1 MNSNIAPKLR
11 TGLALAAMALLV
23 GLSACKGRKDTHL
36 QSLDPAFGEY
46 VAAHTSGLVPAQ
58 STIKLLLAQ
67 PSPHFESE
75 GSEAPSRLFELQ
87 PSVKGRAVWT
97 NNQTV
102 EFIPAEPLKSGE
114 RYKATVQLHKLFD
127 IKEQQ
132 LREMVFGFRVI
143 PQALSVDIEGLV
155 VDGPENPHT
164 YYLEG
169 TLRTADQA
177 EHDALLQ
184 CVKAQHNGRSV
195 EVSLQSSDEA
205 NAYRLRIGGIERE
218 TQAGELNVRW
228 DAAPIGSD
236 SEGGATFNIPA
247 MGRFTA
253 MASSCE
259 QAPNQAAVVYFS
271 DLIDTRQNLQ
281 GLVELDGQTK
291 LRYRIDRNVL
301 RVYPSQ
307 SINGVGQLKVNIGVQ
322 SASGHKLT
330 EEFRA
335 EHLFESIK
343 PSIRPVGAGVV
354 LPTSEGLSLPFEAVN
369 VRSVMVEVIKIYENN
384 IPYYLQH
391 NRLGGTSE
399 LHRVGYP
406 VLKKAVD
413 LSQGGVVV
421 PNVWQRYHI
430 DLKTLFSADAGAMY
444 QIKVS
449 FNKHQLLSP
458 CEGVEP
464 QQPSEQIDYSPFA
477 DDDAG
482 YFNFAYSDN
491 YYDDDYDWRLRD
503 DPCNSAY
510 YTNDNATK
518 FIRTIISSD
527 IGLLAKQGSNGELLV
542 VANNI
547 PTGRPQPGVAVRVSD
562 FQNQT
567 LAEGSTNSEGMVQLQ
582 IAERRAYLI
591 TASHNGQNSY
601 LRVDNAS
608 AHPLSNFDV
617 GGAEVQRGLK
627 GLIYGERGVWRP
639 GDTLHLCFMLEDK
652 GHSIPNGHPVVLEVH
667 DARGALVKRMVRSHT
682 EAGLYYFPVNTDP
695 QAPTG
700 HWRATVQL
708 GGATFGKTL
717 RVESIKPNRLKMQL
731 ALQNDRIPPSGN
743 IDANLN
749 VRWLHGATAG
759 NTKVRYEMTVS
770 KAHARFEGHGQ
781 YTFDDP
787 GIGYPAQTKP
797 LWEGTTNAQG
807 QAHLFGSIERSRSMP
822 AALNVRLNGRAYEP
836 GGDFSID
843 LQSLTY
849 HPYSEFVGLI
859 APQPN
864 SGRHYVET
872 DADQQVSLATV
883 DAQGKPVSCSNL
895 VVELYKTSW
904 SWWWEQP
911 SSGEASYISQSHE
924 QLVLRT
930 KASTQ
935 NGRGTATIRVNA
947 PDWGRYYL
955 KVTNRD
961 NGNSCGTF
969 VYFDWPYSS
978 GQAQGNRPGG
988 ATVLSLATDK
998 LQYSID
1004 DDIKLT
1010 FPGMERAR
1018 ALISI
1023 ENGSRVLSAY
1033 WVDASQ
1039 SSNVVAIKVQ
1049 PAMAPNIYVHV
1060 TLVQPHNEKSND
1072 LPIRMFGVV
1081 PLNISNPQTELKPVI
1096 SMPDE
1101 LKSESPV
1108 SIVVREAQGK
1118 KMTFSLAVVDE
1129 GLLDINR
1136 YQTPNP
1142 HSAFYARE
1150 ALGVRTWD
1158 LYNDVIGAYGG
1169 KLERLLSI
1177 GGSDD
1182 AAETNPA
1189 QGQTLRFTP
1198 VVRFFG
1204 PYTVDNRR
1212 SQKIDF
1218 NMPNYAGSVRVM
1230 VVAGHDG
1237 AYGAAEK
1244 TCPVRNDVMLM
1255 ATMPRVLGPNEEI
1268 SLPVNIF
1275 ASNPDIKQVKVK
1287 VKTSDNISIN
1297 GSDVQTLQLSGANNE
1312 QLAHF
1317 ALKVGSTC
1325 GPARVEIS
1333 AEGNKGGRSSQ
1344 VIDIEVRNPISEETR
1359 TQHALIASDS
1369 ARTFTLSPFGI
1380 AGSNRASIELSAMP
1394 PLNLEK
1400 RIHYLVNYPHGCA
1413 EQTTS
1418 AAFPQL
1424 YLKQLLD
1431 LNAQQEE
1438 RIATHVAAAIK
1449 RLGMMQ
1455 LSNGG
1460 FGYWPGATRVDEWST
1475 SYVGHFMLAARN
1487 AGYDVPQGLLDSW
1500 LSYQRIAARQ
1510 YAPPAANSTLHSTL
1524 VQAYR
1529 LYTLALAGKPEVG
1542 AMNKLKERDMDPIAV
1557 MRLASAYAIIGQ
1569 ENTATRMLADIT
1581 IGEPDYSGPNRT
1593 YGSARRDAAI
1603 VLETMLL
1610 LKYQEQAFPM
1620 ALELSRELASDTW
1633 LSTQETAVILSALSK
1648 MAIGDGLKSN
1658 LKAQYTLNGQ
1668 KRQLQSDKPIVQA
1681 TLDQLDEGQQS
1692 RLEVAHSHGQ
1702 PLYATIV
1709 MTGIPSQGH
1718 ERDYDRNLN
1727 LNVRY
1732 MLPNGTAVNPSSLKQ
1747 GTDFVC
1753 EVTVSNPSQLHHLH
1767 ELALTQIFPSGWEIR
1782 NTRLESDEANGST
1795 QFDYQD
1801 IRDDRVLTYFDLPA
1815 GQSKTFTVQLSATY
1829 AGRFYMPGPN
1839 CQAMYN
1845 NEVAAAKSGTWVRV
1859 E

>member
-1 MNSNIAPKLR
+1 MGIALMSA
-11 TGLALAAMALLV
+11 LALMV
-23 GLSACKGRKDTHL
+23 GLSACKGQRGAPQHDV
-36 QSLDPAFGEY
+36 DPAFGEY
-46 VAAHTSGLVPAQ
+46 VAAYTTGLVSAQ
-58 STIKLLLAQ
+58 SPIRLQLAK
-67 PSPHFESE
+67 PSPRFDGE
-75 GSEAPSRLFELQ
+75 GHEAPSRLFELQ

-97 NNQTV
+97 SNQTV
-102 EFIPAEPLKSGE
+102 EFIPAEQLKSGE
-114 RYKATVQLHKLFD
+114 QYKVTVQLHKLFD
-127 IKEQQ
+127 IQEQP
-132 LREMVFGFRVI
+132 LREMTFGFRVI
-143 PQALSVDIEGLV
+143 PQALSVDIEGMV
-155 VDGPENPHT
+155 VDSPENPHT
-164 YYLEG
+164 YFLEG
-169 TLRTADQA
+169 TLRTADVA
-177 EHDALLQ
+177 EHEALLQ
-184 CVKAQHNGRSV
+184 CIQAKHNGRPV
-195 EVSLQSSDEA
+195 EVALQSTDEA
-205 NAYRLRIGGIERE
+205 NAYRLRIGSIERE
-218 TQAGELNVRW
+218 TQPGELYVRW
-228 DAAPIGSD
+228 DASAIGSD
-236 SEGGATFNIPA
+236 SEGATTFDVPA
-247 MGRFTA
+247 MGRFVV
-253 MASSCE
+253 MASACE
-259 QAPNQAAVVYFS
+259 QAPNQAVAVYFS
-271 DLIDTRQNLQ
+271 DLIDPKQNLQ
-281 GLVELDGQTK
+281 GLVELDGQSK

-307 SINGVGQLKVNIGVQ
+307 SINGVGQLKVNIGVLNAAGQ
-322 SASGHKLT
+322 KLT

-343 PSIRPVGAGVV
+343 PSIRSVGSGVV
-354 LPTSEGLSLPFEAVN
+354 LPSTEGLSLPFEAVN
-369 VRSVMVEVIKIYENN
+369 VRSVLVEVIKIYESN

-391 NRLGGTSE
+391 NKLGGSSE

-406 VLKKAVD
+406 VLKKAVN

-421 PNVWQRYHI
+421 PNAWQRYNI
-430 DLKTLFSADAGAMY
+430 DLKSLFSADPGAMY

-458 CEGVEP
+458 CDGAAA
-464 QQPSEQIDYSPFA
+464 QGADEQIDYSPFV
-477 DDDAG
+477 DNEQG
-482 YFNFAYSDN
+482 YYNFAYSY
-491 YYDDDYDWRLRD
+491 YYDEDYDWRLRD

-510 YTNDNATK
+510 YSNDNGTT
-518 FIRTIISSD
+518 FIRTVLASD
-527 IGLLAKQGSNGELLV
+527 IGILAKQGGNGELLV
-542 VANNI
+542 VVNDI
-547 PTGRPQPGVAVRVSD
+547 PTGRPQSGVEVRVSD

-567 LAEGSTNSEGMVQLQ
+567 LAEGSTNSEGMATLR
-582 IAERRAYLI
+582 ISERRAYLI
-591 TASHNGQNSY
+591 TASHNGQKSY
-601 LRVDNAS
+601 LRVDNSS
-608 AHPLSNFDV
+608 ANSLTNFDV

-652 GHSIPNGHPVVLEVH
+652 ERSIPNGHPVVLEVH
-667 DARGALVKRMVRSHT
+667 DARGTLVKRLVRSHT

-700 HWRATVQL
+700 YWRATVQL

-731 ALQNDRIPPSGN
+731 TLQNDRIPASGN
-743 IDANLN
+743 IDARLN

-759 NTKVRYEMTVS
+759 NTKVNYEMTVS
-770 KAHARFEGHGQ
+770 KAHAQFEGHGQ

-787 GIGYPAQTKP
+787 GISYPQQTFP

-807 QAHLFGSIERSRSMP
+807 EAHLYGSIERARTMP
-822 AALNVRLNGRAYEP
+822 AALSVRLNGRAYEP

-843 LQSLTY
+843 LQSKIY
-849 HPYSEFVGLI
+849 HPYTEFVGLI
-859 APQPN
+859 APQPS

-872 DADQQVSLATV
+872 DTDHQVSLATV

-930 KASTQ
+930 KANTQ
-935 NGRGTATIRVNA
+935 NGRGTANIRVDA
-947 PDWGRYYL
+947 PSWGRYYL

-969 VYFDWPYSS
+969 VYFDWPYSR
-978 GQAQGNRPGG
+978 GQAQGERPGG

-998 LQYSID
+998 LQYSVD
-1004 DDIKLT
+1004 EDIKLT

-1049 PAMAPNIYVHV
+1049 PTMAPNIYVHV
-1060 TLVQPHNEKSND
+1060 TLVQPHSDKSND

-1081 PLNISNPQTELKPVI
+1081 PLTISNPLTELKPVI
-1096 SMPDE
+1096 TMPDE

-1129 GLLDINR
+1129 GLLDITR
-1136 YQTPNP
+1136 YPTPNP
-1142 HSAFYARE
+1142 HSTFYARE

-1177 GGSDD
+1177 GGSDE
-1182 AAETNPA
+1182 AAEVNPA
-1189 QGQTLRFTP
+1189 QGQTLRFAP

-1204 PYTVDNRR
+1204 PYTVDSRR

-1218 NMPNYAGSVRVM
+1218 DMPNYAGSVRVM

-1237 AYGAAEK
+1237 AYGFAEK

-1255 ATMPRVLGPNEEI
+1255 ATMPRVLGPNETI
-1268 SLPVNIF
+1268 ALPVNLF
-1275 ASNPDIKQVKVK
+1275 ASNPAIKQVKVK
-1287 VKTSDNISIN
+1287 VQTSDNISLE
-1297 GSDVQTLQLSGANNE
+1297 GPESQTVQLAGANNE
-1312 QLAHF
+1312 QMVYF
-1317 ALKVGSTC
+1317 SLKVSGKC
-1325 GPARVEIS
+1325 GPARVEIG
-1333 AEGNKGGRSSQ
+1333 AEGGSSRTKQ
-1344 VIDIEVRNPISEETR
+1344 VIDIEIRNPISEETR
-1359 TQHALIASDS
+1359 TQHALIPADS
-1369 ARTFTLSPFGI
+1369 TRTFNLTAFGI
-1380 AGSNRASIELSAMP
+1380 AGSNRATIELSAMP
-1394 PLNLEK
+1394 PLNLDK
-1400 RIHYLVNYPHGCA
+1400 RTGYLIGYPHGCA

-1431 LNAQQEE
+1431 LNSQQEE
-1438 RIATHVAAAIK
+1438 RVAQHVAAAIK
-1449 RLGMMQ
+1449 RLALMQ

-1475 SYVGHFMLAARN
+1475 SYIGHFLTEARN
-1487 AGYDVPQGLLDSW
+1487 AGFDVPQGITDSW
-1500 LSYQRIAARQ
+1500 ANYQRIAARQ
-1510 YAPPAANSTLHSTL
+1510 YAPPTTNNAQRSNL

-1542 AMNKLKERDMDPIAV
+1542 AMNKLKERELELVAL
-1557 MRLASAYAIIGQ
+1557 MRLAAAYAIIGQ
-1569 ENTATRMLADIT
+1569 TNTASRMLE
-1581 IGEPDYSGPNRT
+1581 GLSLNVPHYRELSNT
-1593 YGSARRDAAI
+1593 YGSHRRDMAI
-1603 VLETMLL
+1603 TLETLLL
-1610 LKYQEQAFPM
+1610 LKRQEQAFPI
-1620 ALELSRELASDTW
+1620 ALELSRDMASDIW
-1633 LSTQETAVILSALSK
+1633 LSTQETAVMLAALSK

-1668 KRQLQSDKPIVQA
+1668 KQQLRSEKPIAQ
-1681 TLDQLDEGQQS
+1681 TQLDKLADGPNS
-1692 RLEVAHSHGQ
+1692 LSIAHSNKQ
-1702 PLYATIV
+1702 PLYATIALS
-1709 MTGIPSQGH
+1709 GIPSQGH
-1718 ERDYDRNLN
+1718 ERDFERNLG
-1727 LNVRY
+1727 LSVRY
-1732 MLPNGTAVNPSSLKQ
+1732 TLPNGTSINPSNLKQ

-1753 EVTVSNPSQLHHLH
+1753 EVTVSNPGQLHDLR
-1767 ELALTQIFPSGWEIR
+1767 ELALTQVFPSGWEIR
-1782 NTRLESDEANGST
+1782 NTRLEADENHGANAL
-1795 QFDYQD
+1795 FDYQD
-1801 IRDDRVLTYFDLPA
+1801 IRDDRVLTYFALA
-1815 GQSKTFTVQLSATY
+1815 TGQSKTFRIQLSATY

-1839 CQAMYN
+1839 CQAMYD
-1845 NEVAAAKSGTWVRV
+1845 NEVAASKSGTWVRV